1 MKLKF
6 VTGPGGGA
14 SILHMGLN
22 LSNNMLTGP
31 ILEELG
37 NLSNLKFLDLSF
49 NELSGSIPNSLYT
62 LDSLQTLNLSH
73 NFFSGEISP
82 LISNL
87 SSLSGIVTTSHMS
100 ITTYL
105 ALDLS
110 ANQFS
115 GVIPEGLCSIS
126 INWNGNMFGDSLF
139 SVHQNQFCP
148 PYPACIENRI
158 GYKIR
163 QIAMGFLTGVLI

>member
-1 MKLKF
+1 
-6 VTGPGGGA
+6 
-14 SILHMGLN
+14 
-22 LSNNMLTGP
+22 MLTGP

-73 NFFSGEISP
+73 NFLSGEISP

-87 SSLSGIVTTSHMS
+87 SKNQTSHMS

-148 PYPACIENRI
+148 PYLPVL
-158 GYKIR
+158 KI
-163 QIAMGFLTGVLI
+163 VLVTRYIKLRWIF